1 MVTIGEVNVL
11 LLDYNERVISSS
23 SKRTRYEIVSFYLT
37 SPDISPLSFLGSYI
51 IILVILFTSIGIFP
65 VSHIS
70 SDLLVFSTVSKLS
83 VYVVYPLTHPYH
95 GMLAVQH
102 CLDLTFLLQLLRHK
116 NRHVSFY
123 SALHSP
129 MSISSLN
136 STRLFFLERM
146 LVSTTSSCEY
156 DIPWYL
162 HNFPV
167 SWLSLPVSGL
177 PHISLVRNTPVSH
190 FCSII
195 FTAAF
200 GIVSHLWLNK

>member
-1 MVTIGEVNVL
+1 M
-11 LLDYNERVISSS
+11 
-23 SKRTRYEIVSFYLT
+23 
-37 SPDISPLSFLGSYI
+37 
-51 IILVILFTSIGIFP
+51 
-65 VSHIS
+65 
-70 SDLLVFSTVSKLS
+70 
-83 VYVVYPLTHPYH
+83 YPLTHQYH

-136 STRLFFLERM
+136 STRLFFFERM

-190 FCSII
+190 FLNANPVRQNSTISFLAGVMMQDLCSII